1 MPEQRE
7 DRSLGELFA
16 ELASETSTLVRQEVA
31 LAKSELTQKAT
42 RVGRQIGFLVIGGA
56 IAYAAFL
63 AVMSAVIIGLAQLIP
78 AWVAALVVGVA
89 VAVIA
94 CWLILRALHALRE
107 TDLSPRQTIETLKED
122 AQWMKDQVE

>member
-1 MPEQRE
+1 MPDQRE

-94 CWLILRALHALRE
+94 CWLILRALRALRE

-122 AQWMKDQVE
+122 AQWMKDQVG